1 MKLSCDRC
9 CRGID
14 SLFKYAG
21 IKLRWATLKIT
32 SFMKSIS
39 LFKSISLAV
48 VVATVLPLYS
58 SAQSALKVPAPSP
71 SATVKQVVGLTD
83 VEIVYAR
90 PAMRGREVFGGL
102 VPFGEIWRTGAN
114 AATTVSFSGPVAFG
128 GTMIPAG
135 TYALFSVPGKKAWE
149 VILSSNTKQWGSYEH
164 DAKDEVARVK
174 VMPVKTAAVVESL
187 TLSLDEVDADAATL
201 NIAWEAVRVPI
212 TVIADTKA
220 ELLPQI
226 QALMASDAQKKPYLQ
241 AAMYLYAKGVNLEQ
255 AAQWIGKAAAGQPDA
270 IWISYRQGLVLEA
283 LGDKAGAM
291 EAAKKSLT
299 GAKKMEGEI
308 STEYIRLNQT
318 LIARLKS

>member
-1 MKLSCDRC
+1 MKSK
-9 CRGID
+9 
-14 SLFKYAG
+14 SLFK
-21 IKLRWATLKIT
+21 L
-32 SFMKSIS
+32 
-39 LFKSISLAV
+39 ISLAM
-48 VVATVLPLYS
+48 VVAAVLPIYAA
-58 SAQSALKVPAPSP
+58 AQSALKFPAPSP

-102 VPFGEIWRTGAN
+102 VPFDEIWRTGAN
-114 AATTVSFSGPVAFG
+114 AATTVSFSGPVEFG

-135 TYALFSVPGKKAWE
+135 TYALFSVPGKMAWE

-174 VMPVKTAAVVESL
+174 VMPMKTASTVESL

-201 NIAWEAVRVPI
+201 NIAWENVRVPI
-212 TVIADTKA
+212 LVVADTKA
-220 ELLPQI
+220 ELLPKME
-226 QALMASDAQKKPYLQ
+226 ALMASDAEKKPYFQ
-241 AAMYLYAKGVNLEQ
+241 AAMYLYAKGVNLEK
-255 AAQWIGKAAAGQPDA
+255 AAQWIGKAAAAQPDA